1 MCIRRV
7 QLQETEPTLALFSR
21 EALAREQQVSAWLER
36 LEGPTAGLPPPLPT
50 VKVGNREAGT
60 GGTDRE
66 DVLP

>member
-21 EALAREQQVSAWLER
+21 EALTREKQVSAWLER

-50 VKVGNREAGT
+50 VKVGNWEAGT
-60 GGTDRE
+60 GGIDRE